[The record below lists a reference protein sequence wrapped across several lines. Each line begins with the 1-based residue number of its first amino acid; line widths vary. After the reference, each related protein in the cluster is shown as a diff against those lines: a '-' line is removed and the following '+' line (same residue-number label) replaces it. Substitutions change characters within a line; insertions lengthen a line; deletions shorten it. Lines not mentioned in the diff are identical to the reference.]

1 MPNKCPQCPQAD
13 TYGYPKNCNRLI
25 RQVFARGMNTALKP
39 LGSLARMG
47 RYMRSLQAE
56 PRRARLNGVSEVFMP
71 RNYAILALL
80 FVAASGC
87 PAVYAG
93 DFVTRASSGYA
104 PAGDEAGRAGRAP
117 AMNESDS
124 APAVRTPDTDT
135 APVTA
140 TRRAA
145 QVGADDSAGGA
156 HAVVPPSAPAVD
168 GDDKPAPASPHKAR
182 ALRWQSLLP
191 GVMK

>member
-1 MPNKCPQCPQAD
+1 
-13 TYGYPKNCNRLI
+13 
-25 RQVFARGMNTALKP
+25 
-39 LGSLARMG
+39 
-47 RYMRSLQAE
+47 
-56 PRRARLNGVSEVFMP
+56 MP

-80 FVAASGC
+80 FVAATAC

-93 DFVTRASSGYA
+93 DFVTRASGYT
-104 PAGDEAGRAGRAP
+104 PAGDEAGPRAGHVAT
-117 AMNESDS
+117 MSESDS
-124 APAVRTPDTDT
+124 TPGVRTPDTDADA

-140 TRRAA
+140 THRAA
-145 QVGADDSAGGA
+145 QVGTDDAAAGA
-156 HAVVPPSAPAVD
+156 HAVAPPSAPAAD

>member
-1 MPNKCPQCPQAD
+1 
-13 TYGYPKNCNRLI
+13 
-25 RQVFARGMNTALKP
+25 
-39 LGSLARMG
+39 
-47 RYMRSLQAE
+47 
-56 PRRARLNGVSEVFMP
+56 MP

-80 FVAASGC
+80 FVAVSGC

-93 DFVTRASSGYA
+93 DFVTRASGGYA
-104 PAGDEAGRAGRAP
+104 PVGDEAGARAGHVA

-124 APAVRTPDTDT
+124 NPAVRTPDTDA
-135 APVTA
+135 APVTT

-145 QVGADDSAGGA
+145 HVGADDSAGGA
-156 HAVVPPSAPAVD
+156 HAVVPPSTPAAD
-168 GDDKPAPASPHKAR
+168 GDDKPVPASPHKAR

>member
-1 MPNKCPQCPQAD
+1 
-13 TYGYPKNCNRLI
+13 
-25 RQVFARGMNTALKP
+25 
-39 LGSLARMG
+39 
-47 RYMRSLQAE
+47 
-56 PRRARLNGVSEVFMP
+56 MP

-80 FVAASGC
+80 LVAATAC

-104 PAGDEAGRAGRAP
+104 PAGDEAGARAGHVA

-124 APAVRTPDTDT
+124 TPAVRTPDTDVDA
-135 APVTA
+135 APVTT

-145 QVGADDSAGGA
+145 QVGTDDAAGGA
-156 HAVVPPSAPAVD
+156 HAVVPPSAPAAD

>member
-1 MPNKCPQCPQAD
+1 
-13 TYGYPKNCNRLI
+13 
-25 RQVFARGMNTALKP
+25 
-39 LGSLARMG
+39 
-47 RYMRSLQAE
+47 
-56 PRRARLNGVSEVFMP
+56 MP

-80 FVAASGC
+80 LVAASGC

-93 DFVTRASSGYA
+93 DFVARANNGYT
-104 PAGDEAGRAGRAP
+104 PAGDEAGARAGHLV

-124 APAVRTPDTDT
+124 TPAVRTPDTDAGA

-145 QVGADDSAGGA
+145 HVGADDSAGGA
-156 HAVVPPSAPAVD
+156 HAVVAPSSPAAD
-168 GDDKPAPASPHKAR
+168 GDDKPVPANPHKTR
-182 ALRWQSLLP
+182 ALRWQSMLP

>member
-1 MPNKCPQCPQAD
+1 
-13 TYGYPKNCNRLI
+13 
-25 RQVFARGMNTALKP
+25 
-39 LGSLARMG
+39 
-47 RYMRSLQAE
+47 
-56 PRRARLNGVSEVFMP
+56 MP

-80 FVAASGC
+80 LVATGGC

-93 DFVTRASSGYA
+93 DFVTRAGSSYA
-104 PAGDEAGRAGRAP
+104 PAGDEAGARAGRQA
-117 AMNESDS
+117 AMNESDD

-135 APVTA
+135 GTAPA
-140 TRRAA
+140 TSARRAA
-145 QVGADDSAGGA
+145 HVGADDSSGGA
-156 HAVVPPSAPAVD
+156 HAVVAPSSPAAD

>member
-1 MPNKCPQCPQAD
+1 
-13 TYGYPKNCNRLI
+13 
-25 RQVFARGMNTALKP
+25 
-39 LGSLARMG
+39 
-47 RYMRSLQAE
+47 
-56 PRRARLNGVSEVFMP
+56 MP

-80 FVAASGC
+80 LVAVGGC

-93 DFVTRASSGYA
+93 DFVTRASSGYV
-104 PAGDEAGRAGRAP
+104 PAGDEAAARAGHQA
-117 AMNESDS
+117 AMNESNDT
-124 APAVRTPDTDT
+124 PAVRTPDTDAGA

-140 TRRAA
+140 ARRAA
-145 QVGADDSAGGA
+145 HVGADDSPGGA
-156 HAVVPPSAPAVD
+156 HAVVAPSTPVAD

>member
-1 MPNKCPQCPQAD
+1 
-13 TYGYPKNCNRLI
+13 
-25 RQVFARGMNTALKP
+25 
-39 LGSLARMG
+39 
-47 RYMRSLQAE
+47 
-56 PRRARLNGVSEVFMP
+56 MP

-93 DFVTRASSGYA
+93 DFVTRATSGYA
-104 PAGDEAGRAGRAP
+104 PAADEAGARAGHVA
-117 AMNESDS
+117 AINESDS
-124 APAVRTPDTDT
+124 TPAVRTPDTDADA
-135 APVTA
+135 APVAT

-145 QVGADDSAGGA
+145 HVGADDSAGGA
-156 HAVVPPSAPAVD
+156 HAVAPPSAPAAD

>member
-1 MPNKCPQCPQAD
+1 
-13 TYGYPKNCNRLI
+13 
-25 RQVFARGMNTALKP
+25 
-39 LGSLARMG
+39 
-47 RYMRSLQAE
+47 
-56 PRRARLNGVSEVFMP
+56 MP

-104 PAGDEAGRAGRAP
+104 PAGDEAGRAARATP
-117 AMNESDS
+117 MNESDS
-124 APAVRTPDTDT
+124 TPAVRTPDTD
-135 APVTA
+135 AVPVTT

-145 QVGADDSAGGA
+145 HAGADDAAGGA
-156 HAVVPPSAPAVD
+156 HAVAPPSAPAAD
-168 GDDKPAPASPHKAR
+168 GDDKPAPVSPHKAR

>member
-1 MPNKCPQCPQAD
+1 
-13 TYGYPKNCNRLI
+13 
-25 RQVFARGMNTALKP
+25 
-39 LGSLARMG
+39 
-47 RYMRSLQAE
+47 
-56 PRRARLNGVSEVFMP
+56 MP

-80 FVAASGC
+80 LLAATGC

-93 DFVTRASSGYA
+93 DFVTRAGSGYT
-104 PAGDEAGRAGRAP
+104 PSGDEAGARAGHVA
-117 AMNESDS
+117 AMNESDDT
-124 APAVRTPDTDT
+124 PALRTPDTDAGA
-135 APVTA
+135 APVTT

-145 QVGADDSAGGA
+145 HVGADDAAGGA
-156 HAVVPPSAPAVD
+156 HAVVAPSAPVAD

>member
-1 MPNKCPQCPQAD
+1 
-13 TYGYPKNCNRLI
+13 
-25 RQVFARGMNTALKP
+25 
-39 LGSLARMG
+39 
-47 RYMRSLQAE
+47 
-56 PRRARLNGVSEVFMP
+56 MP

-80 FVAASGC
+80 FVAATGC

-93 DFVTRASSGYA
+93 DFVTRAGSGYT
-104 PAGDEAGRAGRAP
+104 PAGDEAGARAGHVA
-117 AMNESDS
+117 AMNDSDS
-124 APAVRTPDTDT
+124 APAVRTPDTDA

-145 QVGADDSAGGA
+145 HVGTDDAAGGA
-156 HAVVPPSAPAVD
+156 HAVAPASTPTAD
-168 GDDKPAPASPHKAR
+168 AEDKPVPASPHKAR